1 MRNHTSITGFGRRRR
16 RRDGEKTPVQTSRAR
31 GRSSWFPTGKTGRS
45 WSGRRDESNGTGLML
60 RNGDAVLNPIN
71 VPGKYTYD
79 AYYIS
84 GSRDEA
90 NDTNSGYKVIFD
102 QSGYLYILRRSGE
115 RFFITT
121 PGQALSPTRY
131 YVRATLHFDGVFI
144 ISYQP
149 KNSTTSES
157 WSVIHTEP
165 DNVCVKIAG
174 ELGIGPCGYNSVCTL
189 KEDRRPSWR
198 CPVGYSLLNPTDEY
212 SSCKAAFLQQVCE
225 DGGGR
230 GSERDLYYMD
240 ELPNTDFP
248 RSDYELFTSYNVE
261 ACKTSCLE
269 DCLCAAAVSRDNRC
283 WKKKLPLSNGRQDSG
298 VNGKTFLKL
307 RSSGTLQSPTPPLPP
322 KAKNQN
328 TLIIVGSALLG
339 SSVFGNFIL
348 VGAICLGF
356 FFYYQK
362 KLTGTHQDKASAGSN
377 LRYFTYK
384 ELIEATQG
392 FNEELRRVFND
403 KEKEFKA
410 EVKVIGQTHHKNL
423 VRLLGYCD
431 EGQHRLLV
439 YEYLSNGTL
448 ASFLFGNDVKPSWQ
462 QRSHI
467 AFGIARGLVYL
478 HEECSTQIIHCDIK
492 PQNILLDEYYNA
504 QISDFGLAKLL
515 NQTQASKT
523 AIRGTKGYVAPD
535 WFRSEPVSVKV
546 DVYSFGVLLVEIVCC
561 QRNVDVEVGGGERGV
576 LIDWAYDFYLESRL
590 DALIKNDME
599 AMNDMN
605 KVDGG
610 HLVHPR
616 RPCSETYQEEGY
628 ADA

>member
-1 MRNHTSITGFGRRRR
+1 
-16 RRDGEKTPVQTSRAR
+16 
-31 GRSSWFPTGKTGRS
+31 
-45 WSGRRDESNGTGLML
+45 
-60 RNGDAVLNPIN
+60 
-71 VPGKYTYD
+71 
-79 AYYIS
+79 
-84 GSRDEA
+84 
-90 NDTNSGYKVIFD
+90 
-102 QSGYLYILRRSGE
+102 
-115 RFFITT
+115 
-121 PGQALSPTRY
+121 
-131 YVRATLHFDGVFI
+131 
-144 ISYQP
+144 
-149 KNSTTSES
+149 
-157 WSVIHTEP
+157 
-165 DNVCVKIAG
+165 
-174 ELGIGPCGYNSVCTL
+174 
-189 KEDRRPSWR
+189 
-198 CPVGYSLLNPTDEY
+198 
-212 SSCKAAFLQQVCE
+212 
-225 DGGGR
+225 
-230 GSERDLYYMD
+230 
-240 ELPNTDFP
+240 
-248 RSDYELFTSYNVE
+248 
-261 ACKTSCLE
+261 
-269 DCLCAAAVSRDNRC
+269 
-283 WKKKLPLSNGRQDSG
+283 
-298 VNGKTFLKL
+298 TFLKL

-362 KLTGTHQDKASAGSN
+362 KLTGTHQDKASGGSN

-431 EGQHRLLV
+431 EGPHRLLV

-467 AFGIARGLVYL
+467 AFGIARGLVYM

-523 AIRGTKGYVAPD
+523 AIRGTKGETWMWKLAV
-535 WFRSEPVSVKV
+535 
-546 DVYSFGVLLVEIVCC
+546 
-561 QRNVDVEVGGGERGV
+561 ERGE
-576 LIDWAYDFYLESRL
+576 F
-590 DALIKNDME
+590 
-599 AMNDMN
+599 
-605 KVDGG
+605 
-610 HLVHPR
+610 
-616 RPCSETYQEEGY
+616 
-628 ADA
+628 